1 MARHHAALAVGHQH
15 HLRPQGDQQRHAV
28 PNGRAIGH
36 IAADGAGLAHRATGK
51 AVGEIGHLGAALGQ
65 RREGVVQAHRRANG
79 QMVGVV
85 FHFFQLGHAG
95 QVDHLVKP
103 AVLLRDPQTGV
114 GAPGH
119 QLRLGVA
126 GPQRQQLG
134 QGGGQGVMR
143 VQGVALVGPGFQ
155 LAARCGGWVQVHGA
169 GRVQDRAVA
178 GAAAQIAR
186 DRFHG
191 FFSRHRLAL
200 GAVVE
205 VVQAHDKPGGAKP
218 ALAGVV
224 V

>member
-1 MARHHAALAVGHQH
+1 MARHHAALAIGHQH

-28 PNGRAIGH
+28 TDGRAIGQ

-51 AVGEIGHLGAALGQ
+51 TVGEIRHLGAALGQ

-79 QMVGVV
+79 QMVRIG
-85 FHFFQLGHAG
+85 FYFFQLGHAG
-95 QVDHLVKP
+95 QVDHLVKA
-103 AVLLRDPQTGV
+103 AVLLGDPQTGV
-114 GAPGH
+114 GATGH

-126 GPQRQQLG
+126 GTQGQQLS

-143 VQGVALVGPGFQ
+143 VQGVAQVGPGFQ
-155 LAARCGGWVQVHGA
+155 LAARRGGWVQVHGA
-169 GRVQDRAVA
+169 GGVQDRAVA

-191 FFSRHRLAL
+191 FFARDRLAL
-200 GAVVE
+200 GAVVK
-205 VVQAHDKPGGAKP
+205 VVQAHDKPGGAKT
-218 ALAGVV
+218 ALRTVV